1 MIYVININNQIK
13 LFKKQLIKE
22 CIKSRI
28 NHNKFG
34 ERNYLV
40 NSKYNKKLY
49 KILIK
54 HCNKCLNKFTIKD
67 TDFKLWCYFSDKN
80 FNEGN
85 WHNHI
90 NTSTINAVIY
100 LKIPNDNLG
109 IDFKFNNEVKN
120 YKPKSGDLLIFPD
133 YLDHYPYPSYD
144 KPRISLNLEIKCN
157 ENSREI
163 FKIS

>member
-1 MIYVININNQIK
+1 MIYFININNQIK
-13 LFKKQLIKE
+13 LFKKELIKE

-28 NHNKFG
+28 NHYKFNG
-34 ERNYLV
+34 NNYLI
-40 NSKYNKKLY
+40 NTKYNKKLY
-49 KILIK
+49 KILTK
-54 HCNKCLNKFTIKD
+54 YCKKYLNKFTVKD
-67 TDFKLWCYFSDKN
+67 TNFKVWCYFSDKN
-80 FNEGN
+80 FNRTD

-90 NTSTINAVIY
+90 NTSTINAVIF
-100 LKIPNDNLG
+100 LKIPKDNLG

-133 YLDHYPYPSYD
+133 YLYHYPYPSYN

-157 ENSREI
+157 EDSKEI